1 MTSQNNEFKHESL
14 QDSQTIVKYI
24 NALAEG
30 FASGRLALGNNGNPI
45 VLQPSGMLKL
55 DLKAKRKDGRMKLS
69 VKISWKEEDE
79 EKKQID
85 SKPLVI
91 ESQKSE

>member
-30 FASGRLALGNNGNPI
+30 FSSGRLALGNNGNPI
-45 VLQPSGMLKL
+45 VLEPTGMLKL

-91 ESQKSE
+91 ESQKAE